1 MDGATLTTTELNY
14 VDGVTSS
21 IQTQLDA
28 KQATI
33 TGAATSI
40 VSSNLTGNRALA
52 SDVFGKVVVT
62 SVTDT
67 ELGYIS
73 GLSSNVQTQ
82 LNNKQGTITGG
93 ASTITTSDLTVNRAL
108 VSNASGKVVVSGV
121 SSTEL
126 GYLIG
131 VTSDIQTQLDA
142 KQATISSSNRLNANL
157 IGDGSVDNTEF
168 AYLDGI
174 TSSVQTQLDNKA
186 TKGFAIAMAIAL

>member
-1 MDGATLTTTELNY
+1 LDGATLTTTELNY

-33 TGAATSI
+33 TGGATSI